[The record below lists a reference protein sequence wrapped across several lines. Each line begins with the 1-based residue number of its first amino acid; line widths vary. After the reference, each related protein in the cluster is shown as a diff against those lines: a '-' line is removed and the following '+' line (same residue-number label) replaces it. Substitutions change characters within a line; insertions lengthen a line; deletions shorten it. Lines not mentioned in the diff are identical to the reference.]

1 MIAIN
6 AQYSIA
12 PIRSFNL
19 TARFTPDRARALI
32 LNGETNFGEASRMSD
47 LDQLDRNGSGVL
59 CLKIFSPFPQTN
71 HVVRHYVSAVKEHAA
86 VTRH

>member
-1 MIAIN
+1 
-6 AQYSIA
+6 
-12 PIRSFNL
+12 
-19 TARFTPDRARALI
+19 
-32 LNGETNFGEASRMSD
+32 MSD

-71 HVVRHYVSAVKEHAA
+71 HVVRHYVSAAKEHAA